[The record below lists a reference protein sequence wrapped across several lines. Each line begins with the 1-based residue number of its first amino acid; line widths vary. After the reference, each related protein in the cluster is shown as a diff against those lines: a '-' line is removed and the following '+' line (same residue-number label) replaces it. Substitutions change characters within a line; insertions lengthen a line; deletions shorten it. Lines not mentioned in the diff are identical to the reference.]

1 MSNSKSNDQRV
12 IDRRRFLTTFALGAT
27 AAPLLSLGRSVLA
40 RGDAAS
46 QGASLCYSS
55 KRVIGPSDL
64 KYLGAM
70 RVPASGVDAVFAQG
84 AMTGRK
90 VNGQVRLLMAGS
102 RTIGDPIYELA
113 DTGSYHPDPN
123 VAPRMSLVRNWG
135 KAYGQARQ
143 TWFPTG
149 ASRDITASDFVG
161 QFHFNET
168 TQLLYWTYYD
178 AYNVS
183 HYPDWCLGATQLN
196 ASGAAASFG
205 PWRFSGGGRQGPWR
219 GIQISEHPLTGELLC
234 GSRLLS
240 GNSLSPWGPDMW
252 AGQFPTA
259 STPSGFGAP
268 DLQTQKYLTYYP
280 MIGKVSGNGTYS
292 GNLTSSRRP
301 GDYFFEPIVGQ
312 TTYNTVDPTKN
323 GGVGSWT
330 ELDGINSHV
339 WIDLPDAHGVVFV
352 GKLASGHVWY
362 RNAGVGNLLCTHG
375 VASPVDVTGPV
386 STDAYPV
393 LMVYDPSDLDAVRT
407 GSKTDWKVDPVHII
421 NADAS
426 YGAATAK
433 IKEVGTGRTFGG
445 VYFDAS
451 SRKLYIAAPQADP
464 TTALNPL
471 VHVFQIA

>member
-1 MSNSKSNDQRV
+1 MSNPKSNDQRV

-46 QGASLCYSS
+46 QGASLCYST
-55 KRVIGPSDL
+55 KRVLGPSDL

-70 RVPASGVDAVFAQG
+70 RMPSSGIDIVFSQG

-102 RTIGDPIYELA
+102 RQIGDPIYELA
-113 DTGSYHPDPN
+113 DTGSYNPDPAQ
-123 VAPRMSLVRNWG
+123 APRMAMVRNWG
-135 KAYGQARQ
+135 NVYGQARK
-143 TWFPTG
+143 TWNSTG
-149 ASRDITASDFVG
+149 GIRDISQSDFLG
-161 QFHFNET
+161 QLHFNET

-178 AYNVS
+178 SYNVS
-183 HYPDWCLGATQLN
+183 HNEDWCLGATRLDP
-196 ASGAAASFG
+196 SGPVALG
-205 PWRFSGGGRQGPWR
+205 PWRPAGGGRRGPWR
-219 GIQISEHPLTGELLC
+219 CIQIGEHPLTGELLC

-240 GNSLSPWGPDMW
+240 GNSISPWGPDMW

-259 STPSGFGAP
+259 STPAGYGTP
-268 DLQTQKYLTYYP
+268 DLPTSKYLTYYP
-280 MIGKVSGNGTYS
+280 IIGQVSANGSFGGTLKS
-292 GNLTSSRRP
+292 CRRP

-312 TTYNTVDPTKN
+312 TSYNQVDPTKN

-330 ELDGINSHV
+330 ELDGVSGHA
-339 WIDLPDAHGVVFV
+339 WIDLPDCHGVIFT
-352 GKLASGHVWY
+352 GKLAAAHVWY

-375 VASPVDVTGPV
+375 VASPVDITGPV

-393 LMVYDPSDLDAVRT
+393 IIVYDPSDLDAVRT
-407 GSKTDWKVDPVHII
+407 GAKTDYKIDPVHFI
-421 NADAS
+421 NATSA
-426 YGAATAK
+426 YGTVTAQL
-433 IKEVGTGRTFGG
+433 KEVGTGRTFGG

-451 SRKLYIAAPQADP
+451 TRKLYVAAPQADM
-464 TTALNPL
+464 TTGLLNPL